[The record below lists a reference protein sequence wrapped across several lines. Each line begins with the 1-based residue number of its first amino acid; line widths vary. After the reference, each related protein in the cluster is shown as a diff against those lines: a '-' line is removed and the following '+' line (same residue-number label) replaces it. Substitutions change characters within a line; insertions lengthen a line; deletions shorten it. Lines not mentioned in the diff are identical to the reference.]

1 MPPYTI
7 FLLFFSAAILLYAAL
22 MAITKDYKMLP
33 YRATNSVKPK
43 NPKKYMVQLS
53 KAVALTGLV
62 PGLAGLAAIWS
73 GIVAEIVF
81 VGGLIITL
89 WLSTKIVKDVE

>member
-7 FLLFFSAAILLYAAL
+7 FMLLFSVAILLYAAL

-43 NPKKYMVQLS
+43 NPKKYMLQLS

-62 PGLAGLAAIWS
+62 PGLAG
-73 GIVAEIVF
+73 IVMMWNGMLGFGVFIV
-81 VGGLIITL
+81 GLIVTL
-89 WLSTKIVKDVE
+89 WLSTKIVKDVI